1 MSNDL
6 VTGEDAYRR
15 TVRTEVAME
24 LINSVRAA
32 IYARVYRLEEGG
44 EADRHEA
51 ARLRQKAIALR
62 RLLGSLDCNEQQ
74 QVEAVIGHWG
84 PLLKDEQ
91 RLWPALQDNRPLLA
105 A

>member
-1 MSNDL
+1 MNNDL
-6 VTGEDAYRR
+6 VTGNDDPYLR

-32 IYARVYRLEEGG
+32 IYARVYQLDEG
-44 EADRHEA
+44 DEA
-51 ARLRQKAIALR
+51 ARLTQKAIALR

-74 QVEAVIGHWG
+74 RVEAVIRHWG